1 VDAVTSSMTESRIR
15 GAGLRVTAPRLAV
28 LDAVLAAPHRDAESI
43 RTSLAAEHALS
54 IQSVHNVLHDL
65 SEAGVLRRIE
75 PERSAALYEARVDD
89 NHHHVV
95 CRSCGAVADV
105 DCVAGQAPCLHPSDV
120 SGFVIE
126 QADVVFW
133 GRCPACARQS

>member
-1 VDAVTSSMTESRIR
+1 MTSSTNESRIR

-28 LDAVLAAPHRDAESI
+28 LDAVMQAPHRDAEAI
-43 RTSLAAEHALS
+43 RRSLGDAHPALS
-54 IQSVHNVLHDL
+54 VQSVHNVLHDL
-65 SEAGVLRRIE
+65 SEAGILRRIE

-105 DCVAGQAPCLHPSDV
+105 DCVEGEAPCLHPADAA
-120 SGFVIE
+120 GFVIE

>member
-1 VDAVTSSMTESRIR
+1 MTISTSESRLR
-15 GAGLRVTAPRLAV
+15 GAGLRVTTPRLAV
-28 LDAVLAAPHRDAESI
+28 LDAVREAPHSDADAI
-43 RTSLAAEHALS
+43 RRSLASAHPALS
-54 IQSVHNVLHDL
+54 VQSVHNVLHDL
-65 SEAGVLRRIE
+65 SEAGILRRIE

-105 DCVAGQAPCLHPSDV
+105 DCVKGEAPCLHPAEA

-133 GRCPACARQS
+133 GRCPACAAQLA

>member
-28 LDAVLAAPHRDAESI
+28 LDAVLAAPHSDAETL
-43 RTSLAAEHALS
+43 RASLAPEHALS

-105 DCVAGQAPCLHPSDV
+105 DCVAGAAPCLHPSDA

-133 GRCPACARQS
+133 GRCPACARQG

>member
-1 VDAVTSSMTESRIR
+1 MTGSRIR

-28 LDAVLAAPHRDAESI
+28 LDAVLAAPHADAEAI
-43 RTSLAAEHALS
+43 RSRLAPEHALS

-105 DCVAGQAPCLHPSDV
+105 DCVAGAAPCLHPADA

-133 GRCPACARQS
+133 GRCPACARQG